1 MGKYKIHLWGRHIFH
16 RFLEDCIRKCFV
28 TLLFLL
34 MDGSNKCKSLR
45 SENSNYIFRGI
56 HLQQAKQ
63 ASEFYYTYGE
73 ARRAELRMWVKR
85 ASTFYHIY
93 VQQSPKGWAEYASEA
108 SMWVLSYIWRLA
120 RFEGPILG
128 CDRSELLSSIIDSRY
143 IQRGPEG
150 QAEALLL
157 PYLSRLL

>member
-1 MGKYKIHLWGRHIFH
+1 
-16 RFLEDCIRKCFV
+16 
-28 TLLFLL
+28 

-128 CDRSELLSSIIDSRY
+128 CDWSELLSSIINTVRPR
-143 IQRGPEG
+143 IWKPRIWKKP
-150 QAEALLL
+150 
-157 PYLSRLL
+157 RLWKKISDYRFLFNKITPNLEIFEKMGTPDMETIFGKNWLF